1 MKNLKQFLLQFSLL
15 FLFISFY
22 YVSSFFLSFI
32 FISNHV
38 SNNDNLSLNSYI
50 NKKNLEI
57 NLKNQILEFK
67 NFYIKNN
74 DLQINFKNSSI
85 VFSGELT
92 QKFYNKLFVDLSN
105 NISSELSKSKI
116 MLYFYYNSDH
126 LKEYFNQYLI
136 NIGEYSFQEFLEYKN
151 PTDEVTDKEISQ
163 EDNNINESETTEAIN
178 NEKEKISFYN
188 FIIKLI
194 KKYKYTDYF
203 FLTSPIHFKLTVM
216 HQDIPFSV
224 IFVFNGYKWKIY
236 DIKLQNE
243 IFYFN

>member
-22 YVSSFFLSFI
+22 YVSSFSLSFI
-32 FISNHV
+32 FIAHHI
-38 SNNDNLSLNSYI
+38 SNNDYLSLDSYI
-50 NKKNLEI
+50 NEKKLEK

-92 QKFYNKLFVDLSN
+92 PKFYNKLFIDLSN
-105 NISSELSKSKI
+105 NLSKELSRSKI

-126 LKEYFNQYLI
+126 LKEYFNKYLI

-151 PTDEVTDKEISQ
+151 PKDEDIDKKSSQNDENVTK
-163 EDNNINESETTEAIN
+163 SETNEIIN
-178 NEKEKISFYN
+178 DEKDKNSFYSVV
-188 FIIKLI
+188 IKLI
-194 KKYKYTDYF
+194 KKYEHTDYF
-203 FLTSPIHFKLTVM
+203 FLTSPIHFKLTVL

-224 IFVFNGYKWKIY
+224 IFIFNGLKWKIHN
-236 DIKLQNE
+236 IQLNEE
-243 IFYFN
+243 IFYYK